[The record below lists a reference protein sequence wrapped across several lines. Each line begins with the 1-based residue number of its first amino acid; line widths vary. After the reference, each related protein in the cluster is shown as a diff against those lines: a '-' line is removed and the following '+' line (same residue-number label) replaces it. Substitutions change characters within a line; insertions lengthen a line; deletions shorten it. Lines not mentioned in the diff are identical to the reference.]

1 MQKTAVNCYPV
12 NSHNKNPEAHY
23 RVNFGISLY
32 TVHS

>member
-1 MQKTAVNCYPV
+1 MQKTAV